1 MFEIICDLCSYT
13 IENGENSEF
22 WIHILEKLL
31 DPVKRAY
38 LSAIPYIDDE
48 DLPRYYLFVGSVVL
62 YKDKEY
68 VVCEINPKSISLIK
82 NTENSKMKQ
91 VSLMDKHLSIPQ
103 DFFKRN
109 FLSWIDS
116 LSIGEIVDVAV
127 KEHGTTKWK
136 RGVIVDRKQ
145 STYLEALVININS
158 MASSYQNYDHSDM
171 FSVTIRQFSP
181 LVINRA
187 FLRSC
192 NDSTP
197 LVKPLRYNYTHNLLF
212 FQPNIAESAHN
223 GCYIEFDCEAILSPL
238 FVDVLNQVTW
248 HNIWFSL
255 STLFDLV
262 YCLDA
267 FPFRITV

>member
-1 MFEIICDLCSYT
+1 MLVLFVTSIYFSDICSVFAIICDLCSYT
-13 IENGENSEF
+13 MENEENSEF

-38 LSAIPYIDDE
+38 LSAVPYIDDE

-68 VVCEINPKSISLIK
+68 VVCEINPRNISLIK
-82 NTENSKMKQ
+82 NNENSKAKQ

-103 DFFKRN
+103 DFFQRN
-109 FLSWIDS
+109 FQSWIDS

-127 KEHGTTKWK
+127 KEHGTVKWK
-136 RGVIVDRKQ
+136 RGIIVDRKQ
-145 STYLEALVININS
+145 STRLEALVISINS
-158 MASSYQNYDHSDM
+158 LASSYQNYGHSNV
-171 FSVTIRQFSP
+171 FSVTLQQFSP

-212 FQPNIAESAHN
+212 FQPNTSSL
-223 GCYIEFDCEAILSPL
+223 ILSMYL
-238 FVDVLNQVTW
+238 
-248 HNIWFSL
+248 IK
-255 STLFDLV
+255 
-262 YCLDA
+262 
-267 FPFRITV
+267 